1 MIRFARLGATGAL
14 LLFGGCA
21 YQSVP
26 QTPPPP
32 AALTASTRH
41 IAGTWLVQV
50 DTERLT
56 RQAGLTGG
64 FGCRAASYSVD
75 ASAAF
80 DEAIRMALGRGF
92 ERTEPIDA
100 PPTQADLRRAR
111 ATGAIIVQAAQ
122 FEPRADIEQRGFGAS
137 VRATTTLAANVTVD
151 REFRRAFEGTIEAT
165 GNAAVPIGMMF
176 DCGAINAAL
185 GEATANAVQLLAQ
198 RIAERLTT
206 TPGIRPPPVA
216 RPRPAPAQPAPTPP
230 PAAQPTPPAPPA
242 APTGPATN
250 TPTS

>member
-1 MIRFARLGATGAL
+1 MIRFAKLWVAGAL
-14 LLFGGCA
+14 LLLGSCA

-26 QTPPPP
+26 QAPPP
-32 AALTASTRH
+32 AGALTTPVRH
-41 IAGTWLVQV
+41 VAGTWLVQV
-50 DTERLT
+50 DTDRLT

-75 ASAAF
+75 ATNAF
-80 DEAIRMALGRGF
+80 GEAIRLALARSF

-111 ATGAIIVQAAQ
+111 ATGAIIIQTAQ
-122 FEPRADIEQRGFGAS
+122 FEPRADIEQRGFGAT

-151 REFRRAFEGTIEAT
+151 REFRRAFEGTIEASAD
-165 GNAAVPIGMMF
+165 AAVPIGMMF
-176 DCGAINAAL
+176 DCGAINNAL
-185 GEATANAVQLLAQ
+185 GEATANAVQQLAQ
-198 RIAERLTT
+198 RIAERLAS

-230 PAAQPTPPAPPA
+230 PAAQPTPPTPPV